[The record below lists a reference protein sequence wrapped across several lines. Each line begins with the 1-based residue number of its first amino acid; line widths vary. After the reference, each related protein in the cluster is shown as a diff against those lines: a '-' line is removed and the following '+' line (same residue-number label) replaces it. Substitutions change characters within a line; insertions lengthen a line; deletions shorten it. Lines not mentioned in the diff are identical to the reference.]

1 MKKLFILLAAL
12 FCAAVYA
19 ATIDIVAAEDRNY
32 KIGEEITFKVTAYES
47 KDKLM
52 SAGTFTLKI
61 TDSGLRAISVKA
73 DLSKGNPFTFKT
85 KLDRAGF
92 VFVKPTDYTLPDGKK
107 GKWANTRD
115 LPAAGEPRSN
125 LKKSDRQAVFLR
137 ISTNSG
143 LTGLKSL
150 KKLKFQLSVR
160 LNWIIQTT
168 KFPV

>member
-19 ATIDIVAAEDRNY
+19 ATIDIVAAEDRDY

-115 LPAAGEPRSN
+115 LPAAGGAAVEPE
-125 LKKSDRQAVFLR
+125 KIRQAGSVPEDFHKFWAD
-137 ISTNSG
+137 
-143 LTGLKSL
+143 GLKEFEKAEVSDI
-150 KKLKFQLSVR
+150 F
-160 LNWIIQTT
+160 
-168 KFPV
+168 